1 MIVWVNKVK
10 KALTSA
16 GVLLVAINTYGGL
29 PSTAK
34 AYLAQAIAALA
45 AFGLVHQATNKEV

>member
-34 AYLAQAIAALA
+34 AYLAEAIAALA